1 MVWHQSHL
9 HNAVHKHVAF
19 TTLAV
24 WSTVM
29 LAGLVATTSALAC
42 QICLDPSRAS
52 LVQALELRSDAVLA
66 KREIAGGITHIV
78 VDTVIGTLEPG
89 SRIEASSLRSAPVPV
104 RESTG
109 VLLLRDTPDSDW
121 RHVAVIQRHHIEL
134 LREFAAMTPTA
145 HMGFADWLQR
155 TRYFIGLLDH
165 EDPLLAETAYL
176 EIARAPYSAIRTL
189 GSHIPPG
196 QLAAWLDT
204 PTNYREPLYLLL
216 LGVAGDPRAAATL
229 EMWRRAAL
237 AQHNPEP
244 VAAVVTGLLEIHGEE
259 WLQQVFDEYLSA
271 DAPVSLPEIQAVL
284 LALSVQG
291 GADSHI
297 TQSRIIDI
305 YARFIDQ
312 RPALAGFVTPDLIEW
327 GNWTLT
333 ECLLGTL
340 ETDTPSHP
348 ASRFLI
354 NRYLAQARD
363 KYSTDS
369 STRRPKGCVQLLQ
382 EHE

>member
-1 MVWHQSHL
+1 MAWRHSPAS
-9 HNAVHKHVAF
+9 AVYKQVAS
-19 TTLAV
+19 TTLAT

-29 LAGLVATTSALAC
+29 LVGLMATPPALAC

-52 LVQALELRSDAVLA
+52 LVQSLELRSDAVLA
-66 KREIAGGITHIV
+66 RREVAGGITHIV
-78 VDTVIGTLEPG
+78 VDTIIGTLGPG
-89 SRIEASSLRSAPVPV
+89 SRIEASSLRAAPVPV

-109 VLLLRDTPDSDW
+109 VLLVRDAPDSTW
-121 RHVAVIQRHHIEL
+121 RHVAVMQRHHIEL

-145 HMGFADWLQR
+145 QMGLTDWLQR
-155 TRYFIGLLDH
+155 TRYFIDLLDH

-176 EIARAPYSAIRTL
+176 EIARAPYSVIRAL
-189 GSHIPPG
+189 GSHIPPR
-196 QLAAWLDT
+196 QLAAWIDT
-204 PTNYREPLYLLL
+204 PANYREPLYLLL
-216 LGVAGDPRAAATL
+216 LGVAGGPRAAETL
-229 EMWRRAAL
+229 EMWRRTAL

-259 WLQQVFDEYLSA
+259 WLQQVFDDYLSGN
-271 DAPVSLPEIQAVL
+271 APASLPEIQAVL

-291 GADSHI
+291 GADGHI
-297 TQSRIIDI
+297 TQPRIIDI

-333 ECLLGTL
+333 ECLLGAL
-340 ETDTPSHP
+340 EADTPSHP

-354 NRYLAQARD
+354 NRYLAQAHD
-363 KYSTDS
+363 NHSTES
-369 STRRPKGCVQLLQ
+369 PIRRPKGCVQVLQ